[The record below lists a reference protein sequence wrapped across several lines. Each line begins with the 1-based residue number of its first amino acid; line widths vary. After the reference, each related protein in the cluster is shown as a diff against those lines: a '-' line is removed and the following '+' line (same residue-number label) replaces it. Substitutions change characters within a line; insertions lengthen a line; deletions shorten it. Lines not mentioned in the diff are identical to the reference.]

1 MDLINI
7 DRLSF
12 TLESSEALSFELG
25 STDDIEFKLIDE
37 RLSFELN
44 DADALS
50 FELEDNASME
60 FELETPNVVGVN
72 TYDGPYEVTPSNE
85 MQTLNTDDLL
95 MTQNVTIN
103 PIPSNYGLITW
114 NGSTLTVS

>member
-12 TLESSEALSFELG
+12 TLASDEALSFGLG
-25 STDDIEFKLIDE
+25 STDDIEFELIYE
-37 RLSFELN
+37 RLTFTLSE
-44 DADALS
+44 ADALS
-50 FELEDNASME
+50 FELEDNGSID
-60 FELETPNVVGVN
+60 FDLETPIAIGVN
-72 TYDGPYEVTPSNE
+72 TYDGSYEVTPSTE

>member
-1 MDLINI
+1 MDLQLNI

-12 TLESSEALSFELG
+12 TLASAEALSFG
-25 STDDIEFKLIDE
+25 
-37 RLSFELN
+37 
-44 DADALS
+44 
-50 FELEDNASME
+50 LEDNGSID
-60 FELETPNVVGVN
+60 FDLETPIAIGVN

-85 MQTLNTDDLL
+85 MQTLNTNDLL

-103 PIPSNYGLITW
+103 PIPNNYGLITW